1 MPVTPPSNATPNGM
15 CSIDPTTG
23 LVYSNGCA
31 NYAVITT
38 AGTTTLGGNDPA
50 GRGGG
55 LLFGVSLIS
64 TGTSLALTPYDL
76 VFTTAGTTTNTTTNQ
91 LMVALSGV
99 SVSTGDFNG
108 AAGYTGVGVQFLGSL
123 IVVTAGTGSFQWNVL
138 WD

>member
-1 MPVTPPSNATPNGM
+1 MPVTPPSNSTPSGV

-31 NYAVITT
+31 NYAVVIT

-55 LLFGVSLIS
+55 LLFGASVITVG
-64 TGTSLALTPYDL
+64 TGWTITPYDL
-76 VFTTAGTTTNTTTNQ
+76 VFTTSGTTTSTTTNQ
-91 LMVALSGV
+91 LMAI
-99 SVSTGDFNG
+99 TTAT
-108 AAGYTGVGVQFLGSL
+108 AAGQFQGPGGGSLGVQFLGSL
-123 IVVTAGTGSFQWNVL
+123 IVVTAGTPGQWNVL